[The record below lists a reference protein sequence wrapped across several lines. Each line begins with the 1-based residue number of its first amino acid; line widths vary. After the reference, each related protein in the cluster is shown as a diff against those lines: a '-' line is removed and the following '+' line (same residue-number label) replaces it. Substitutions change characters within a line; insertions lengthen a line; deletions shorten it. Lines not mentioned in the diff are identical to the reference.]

1 MQRCTYF
8 ICLKVYFFR
17 LVVTNDM
24 ILTSAAVL
32 ESQVSIL
39 LAIELI
45 WNLCEV
51 LFIDA
56 APGKSWTISSGINFP
71 FVSVIYVQ

>member
-1 MQRCTYF
+1 
-8 ICLKVYFFR
+8 
-17 LVVTNDM
+17 M

-32 ESQVSIL
+32 DSQVSIL

-56 APGKSWTISSGINFP
+56 APGKSWTFSLEINFP

>member
-1 MQRCTYF
+1 MQRYTYF
-8 ICLKVYFFR
+8 ICLTFFR

-56 APGKSWTISSGINFP
+56 APGKSWTLSSEINFP

>member
-1 MQRCTYF
+1 MHF
-8 ICLKVYFFR
+8 ITLFSG
-17 LVVTNDM
+17 T
-24 ILTSAAVL
+24 ILTL
-32 ESQVSIL
+32 ICFLLKVSIL

-56 APGKSWTISSGINFP
+56 APG
-71 FVSVIYVQ
+71 

>member
-1 MQRCTYF
+1 MKHYLQLG
-8 ICLKVYFFR
+8 IKVKQINPLELLIGNFLF
-17 LVVTNDM
+17 LHFHL
-24 ILTSAAVL
+24 ISASVL
-32 ESQVSIL
+32 GLQVSIL

-56 APGKSWTISSGINFP
+56 APG
-71 FVSVIYVQ
+71 

>member
-1 MQRCTYF
+1 
-8 ICLKVYFFR
+8 
-17 LVVTNDM
+17 M

-56 APGKSWTISSGINFP
+56 APGKSWTLSSEINFP
-71 FVSVIYVQ
+71 FVPVIYVQ

>member
-1 MQRCTYF
+1 MEKLQLAIKQIR
-8 ICLKVYFFR
+8 IKQ
-17 LVVTNDM
+17 
-24 ILTSAAVL
+24 TSIVDENIFLGHFDHSFHLISASKF

-56 APGKSWTISSGINFP
+56 ASG
-71 FVSVIYVQ
+71 